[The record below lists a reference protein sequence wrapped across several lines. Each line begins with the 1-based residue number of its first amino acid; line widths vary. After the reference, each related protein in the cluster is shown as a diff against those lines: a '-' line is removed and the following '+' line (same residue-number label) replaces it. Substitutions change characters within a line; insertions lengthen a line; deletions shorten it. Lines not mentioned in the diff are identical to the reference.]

1 MLSKKQKLSCVQ
13 CHICGSESQECKSF
27 SLHYQACIR
36 KMNSKKS
43 SILPCASI
51 PVLQSNHS
59 KASKLKVID
68 SAKLKQPTEHQ
79 EKAASSHDS
88 DINKSMYFESQNYT
102 NFADEEVT
110 ESVYKIIVLHQ
121 IIRKNNC
128 ISLRKKRII

>member
-1 MLSKKQKLSCVQ
+1 MSSKKQKLSFVQ
-13 CHICGSESQECKSF
+13 CHICGSEWKEGKSF
-27 SLHYQACIR
+27 SVHYQACIR

-79 EKAASSHDS
+79 EKAALPHDN
-88 DINKSMYFESQNYT
+88 DINNSMYF
-102 NFADEEVT
+102 
-110 ESVYKIIVLHQ
+110 
-121 IIRKNNC
+121 
-128 ISLRKKRII
+128 